1 MKNEKVW
8 DIATAVIGLLFWVLV
23 LLEMFVL
30 KETGTAYKVIAVAVG
45 VCFLAL
51 QIRRIVLTLKKKNEP
66 AQNT

>member
-1 MKNEKVW
+1 MKNERAW
-8 DIATAVIGLLFWVLV
+8 NIAADAIGLLFWVLA

-51 QIRRIVLTLKKKNEP
+51 QIRRIVLTLKKKKN
-66 AQNT
+66 

>member
-1 MKNEKVW
+1 MKNDRVW

-51 QIRRIVLTLKKKNEP
+51 QIRRIVFTLKKKNEP
-66 AQNT
+66 AQHT